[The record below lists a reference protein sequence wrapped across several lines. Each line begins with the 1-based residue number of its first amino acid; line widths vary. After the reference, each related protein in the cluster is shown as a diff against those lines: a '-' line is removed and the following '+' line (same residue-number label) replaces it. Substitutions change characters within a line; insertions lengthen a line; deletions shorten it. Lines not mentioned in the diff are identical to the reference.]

1 MAYVVAYIA
10 TAIVFLGLDALWLSK
25 VALGMYRQ
33 ELGSLL
39 LERPNMPIAG
49 AFYLLYV
56 VGIVVLAIT
65 PALSEGGWI
74 KALLLGA
81 VLGLVAYG
89 TYDITNLSTLKGWST
104 RLALID
110 IAWGTALTAVSATIG
125 WWAVRLLNLQFAPS

>member
-1 MAYVVAYIA
+1 MTYVVAYIA
-10 TAIVFLGLDALWLSK
+10 TAVVFLGLDAIWLSK
-25 VALGMYRQ
+25 IALGMYRQ

-39 LERPNMPIAG
+39 LEKPNLPIAAG
-49 AFYLLYV
+49 FYLLYV
-56 VGIVVLAIT
+56 VGIVVLAVV
-65 PALSEGGWI
+65 PAISEGGWV
-74 KALLLGA
+74 KALLMGA

-125 WWAVRLLNLQFAPS
+125 FWVVRLFNL

>member
-1 MAYVVAYIA
+1 MTYVVAYIA
-10 TAIVFLGLDALWLSK
+10 TAVVFLGLDAIWLSK
-25 VALGMYRQ
+25 IALGMYRQ

-39 LERPNMPIAG
+39 LEKPNLPIAAG
-49 AFYLLYV
+49 FYLLYV
-56 VGIVVLAIT
+56 VGIVVLAIV
-65 PALSEGGWI
+65 PALTDGGWV

-110 IAWGTALTAVSATIG
+110 IAWGTALSAVSAAIG
-125 WWAVRLLNLQFAPS
+125 YWVVKAFNL

>member
-39 LERPNMPIAG
+39 LEKPNLPIAAG
-49 AFYLLYV
+49 FYLLYV
-56 VGIVVLAIT
+56 VGIVVLAIV
-65 PALSEGGWI
+65 PALTDGGWV

-110 IAWGTALTAVSATIG
+110 IAWGTALSAVSAAIG
-125 WWAVRLLNLQFAPS
+125 YWVVKAFNL

>member
-56 VGIVVLAIT
+56 VGIVVLAIV

>member
-1 MAYVVAYIA
+1 MTYVVAYIA
-10 TAIVFLGLDALWLSK
+10 TAIVFLGLDAIWLSK

-33 ELGSLL
+33 ELGGLL
-39 LERPNMPIAG
+39 LDKPNLPIAA

-56 VGIVVLAIT
+56 VGIVVLAIV
-65 PALSEGGWI
+65 PALGEGGWI

-104 RLALID
+104 KLAVID
-110 IAWGTALTAVSATIG
+110 IAWGTALSAVSATIG
-125 WWAVRLLNLQFAPS
+125 YWVVKAFNL

>member
-33 ELGSLL
+33 ELGALL
-39 LERPNMPIAG
+39 LEKPNLPIAAG
-49 AFYLLYV
+49 FYLLYV
-56 VGIVVLAIT
+56 VGIVVLAIV
-65 PALSEGGWI
+65 PALTDGGWV

-110 IAWGTALTAVSATIG
+110 IAWGTALSAVSAAIG
-125 WWAVRLLNLQFAPS
+125 YWVVKAFNL